1 MNRISIELLKLSGRL
16 EDAGLSEHAS
26 ELSILAEEI
35 AKDDRLL
42 TVAEAAVWLGCG
54 RRTLDQ
60 LITDR
65 RIPRPPHRR
74 TLPLLQTGG
83 LEGDKTLWVVYA

>member
-16 EDAGLSEHAS
+16 EDAGLSEPAS
-26 ELSILAEEI
+26 QLSMLAEEL

-42 TVAEAAVWLGCG
+42 TVDEAAAWLGCG

-60 LITDR
+60 MISDR
-65 RIPRPPHRR
+65 RIPTH
-74 TLPLLQTGG
+74 LIGG
-83 LEGDKTLWVVYA
+83 RYRFDKVEVLKETRLSG

>member
-16 EDAGLSEHAS
+16 EDVGLSEPAS
-26 ELSILAEEI
+26 QLSMLAEEI

-42 TVAEAAVWLGCG
+42 TVEEAAAWLGCG

-60 LITDR
+60 MISER
-65 RIPRPPHRR
+65 RIPTH
-74 TLPLLQTGG
+74 LIGG
-83 LEGDKTLWVVYA
+83 RYRFDKMEVLKETRLSG